1 MANEKAEA
9 KRTKDAAPE
18 IIGDEKKHLFVSP
31 HDLTEDVDPAYAGE
45 YELIHGCIR
54 IPVSDGKGGFVQRG
68 RVYRKGAKLRLS
80 ALDAHRMLQV
90 GVVKRTDG
98 LRPDRVEKP
107 VEKTEAA

>member
-1 MANEKAEA
+1 MATEKAET
-9 KRTKDAAPE
+9 KRAADALPE
-18 IIGDEKKHLFVSP
+18 IVGDEKAHLFVSP

-54 IPVSDGKGGFVQRG
+54 IPVADGKGGFVQRG
-68 RVYRKGAKLRLS
+68 KVYRKGAKVRLG

-90 GVVKRTDG
+90 GVVKRIDG
-98 LRPDRVEKP
+98 KHPNS